1 MLHAARTQDKRIF
14 FEDSVGE
21 NFKRVL
27 IRHVEFKGCFMLH
40 VARTQDKR
48 IFFEDSTGEN
58 FKLVMIRHVECES
71 ARASRP
77 WTVMSK

>member
-1 MLHAARTQDKRIF
+1 
-14 FEDSVGE
+14 
-21 NFKRVL
+21 
-27 IRHVEFKGCFMLH
+27 MLH